1 MGVHISFIW
10 EAGYDYLY
18 SLRYCLL
25 VWHAAWPSI
34 KPLKTKQKNSRK
46 GLVLNVKKQENVVTK
61 SSINLARSH
70 SGSFSVWGHV
80 WQACSSVPD
89 CNRLIWLLHV
99 PVWYCHQPPSLSCY
113 HYCTCDKAVLL
124 VILHITTVNSN
135 HALAALVQKRSFGK
149 LPLIGRKFS

>member
-10 EAGYDYLY
+10 EVGYDYLY

-34 KPLKTKQKNSRK
+34 KPLKTKNIFLERVWFSMLRNRK
-46 GLVLNVKKQENVVTK
+46 NVVTK

-99 PVWYCHQPPSLSCY
+99 PVSYCHQPPSLSCY
-113 HYCTCDKAVLL
+113 HYCTCATAVLL

-135 HALAALVQKRSFGK
+135 HALAASVQEISFA
-149 LPLIGRKFS
+149 SCH